1 MFHPYLQFEKDRTDN
16 YDDEEKDDVTLKTEP
31 TFTAILIWRSSFNH
45 LTSSFSAA
53 GEDAKELFDVISDN
67 TNIEFDHPE
76 NIKDYIQHLL
86 SGDIEDAYGE
96 NPNEAHSDRSQVGH
110 TTQNGVGDLNYHFTQ
125 NNNCSIT
132 TPKKFKSIGIHGY
145 KYLISV
151 YLTDIIHM
159 KTYRIYEV
167 FALRFLHHIQKDGSY
182 LNIARFEIV
191 DPAPFAF
198 FLKKKKLLTQRRSV
212 KEEMSKENA
221 LKINDDLCIGDWIK
235 IPDNTPTNTKFFL

>member
-1 MFHPYLQFEKDRTDN
+1 
-16 YDDEEKDDVTLKTEP
+16 
-31 TFTAILIWRSSFNH
+31 
-45 LTSSFSAA
+45 FSK
-53 GEDAKELFDVISDN
+53 EDAKELFDVISDN

-182 LNIARFEIV
+182 LNIARFGV
-191 DPAPFAF
+191 L
-198 FLKKKKLLTQRRSV
+198 LKRSV